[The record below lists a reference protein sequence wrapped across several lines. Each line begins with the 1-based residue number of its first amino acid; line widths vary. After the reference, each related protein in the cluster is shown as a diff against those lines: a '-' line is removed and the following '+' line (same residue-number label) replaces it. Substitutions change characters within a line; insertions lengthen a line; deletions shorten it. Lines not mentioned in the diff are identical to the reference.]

1 MSDPRSAPDDR
12 PNVGSEPLEEELRA
26 LAGEEPADEQDGALD
41 LDEIA
46 TPPEPTASELDYGTG
61 VTADPEAWDERAG
74 SGDVVSLDALV
85 DSDLREGETD
95 NPLVAIE
102 EGMTYVAPSDPQMV
116 PSDDPQ
122 GVDVAGSSD
131 MDGAES
137 DINARI
143 REALRADGATSAL
156 ADRVEIAVIGST
168 AILRGVV
175 DDLTDGDDLVA
186 VVEQVEGIEEVRDE
200 TEVAG
205 LD

>member
-1 MSDPRSAPDDR
+1 MPDPRSAPDDR
-12 PNVGSEPLEEELRA
+12 PNVGSEPFEDELRA
-26 LAGEEPADEQDGALD
+26 IEGEEPADEQDGALE
-41 LDEIA
+41 LDDVA

-61 VTADPEAWDERAG
+61 VTADPGAWEERAG
-74 SGDVVSLDALV
+74 TGDLVSLDALV

-102 EGMTYVAPSDPQMV
+102 EGMTYVAPSDPPVV
-116 PSDDPQ
+116 PSDDPE
-122 GVDVAGSSD
+122 GVDVPGSAD
-131 MDGAES
+131 TDGAES

-175 DDLTDGDDLVA
+175 DDLTVGDDLVA
-186 VVEQVEGIEEVRDE
+186 VVEQVEGIAEVRDE